1 MKLRMKGEFD
11 MNTARGYE
19 TTYTPLHRVETLDF
33 QKARERARKLKR
45 KQRWQRLLGVAIIA
59 LGVITIPLCGDIT
72 PCIFTTMFGVSAII
86 P

>member
-1 MKLRMKGEFD
+1 

-19 TTYTPLHRVETLDF
+19 TTYKPLHRVETLDF

-45 KQRWQRLLGVAIIA
+45 KQRGQRVMGVIIIA
-59 LGVITIPLCGDIT
+59 LGVITIPLSGDIT
-72 PCIFTTMFGVSAII
+72 PCIFTTMLGLSAII

>member
-1 MKLRMKGEFD
+1 

-19 TTYTPLHRVETLDF
+19 TTYKPLHRVETMDF

-45 KQRWQRLLGVAIIA
+45 KQRGQRVLGIVIIA
-59 LGVITIPLCGDIT
+59 LGLITIPLCGDIT
-72 PCIFTTMFGVSAII
+72 PCIFATMLGASALI